1 LFYNRLPQKILGA
14 FRSKNFER
22 NSFAAKSLQNDLG
35 KVFLYQEKQR
45 VKKAIA
51 LLF

>member
-14 FRSKNFER
+14 FRSRYFER